1 MKREFDMTN
10 LGKMRFFLGI
20 KVLQRSDGIFIW
32 QQKYATKVLSRFG
45 MMECMPDY
53 NPIVL
58 GQKID
63 RDKDGIKMDATQLK
77 QMVGS
82 LMYLIATRSDLMFVL
97 SL

>member
-1 MKREFDMTN
+1 MTY
-10 LGKMRFFLGI
+10 LGKMRFFLRI
-20 KVLQRSDGIFIW
+20 KVLQRSDGIFIC

-45 MMECMPDY
+45 MMDCTPGC
-53 NPIVL
+53 NHIVL

-63 RDKDGIKMDATQLK
+63 RDEDGIKMDATQLK